1 MADGGLASGARTLK
15 GWRVVAGLALGALL
29 ASHQPARADSAL
41 ADGLLASPWIGA
53 VGEVRWRWAVALRRP
68 VHIGLLRAVFS
79 ESPTSGI
86 PTEFHWEVRPVQG
99 GVCEPAPVESDE
111 GWEPVDGADQPQ
123 TPAWPG
129 GAQPT
134 RASWFVDA
142 DACALRLVV
151 DRTNAG
157 PPALRQVR
165 AIESARDVLRN
176 AAASDDGALPGFSA
190 AGAID
195 GRYAGRWVGAA
206 GKGRWTLRVDL
217 PEAQPIDRVRL
228 VLGFDAASAP
238 RRPSGR
244 GYAVAW
250 GPIQYSLEAS
260 EDGLRFVPI
269 ASEPHR
275 FDGSILPLRRRL
287 VTMAE
292 RKVKALRLVM
302 VGATGPDGLPDA
314 GAEPVVREIA
324 AYRADD
330 PHPVLSPPWMLSV
343 NANPSAQTHREK
355 GGEWLND
362 AFHAKFLQRRF
373 APLLPALR
381 RDDRFARLVGPFG
394 EQRVAPPTDAA
405 GEAIES
411 IEGDDPLLDTQLL
424 GQSSPPPI
432 AVLSGSNDWDYAPV
446 TRADPVRPSR
456 WYWDPLRDA
465 DAGGMGQLGPAVSG
479 RVAPF
484 FGFCGGAQIL
494 ALLEARQVAASV
506 EDDQRLIDLVLKRTS
521 GHLVRGFAT
530 AKDVEWAWPTD
541 VHPKRARISFS
552 PGDPLFADL
561 AGPLLRDTTRAL
573 PEAHAD
579 AVRFDAFM
587 PGGPLEKLELLATS
601 AFCAPHVVAAG
612 PRDGVVRN
620 PNGTGWCDT
629 LPEAFRSKQSSWPL
643 IGAQFH
649 AEQRDFSLSA
659 PGDPP
664 ESVDDPRLFI
674 AAAFEQIVDAY
685 EKLGR

>member
-1 MADGGLASGARTLK
+1 MADDGLAGGARTFSGRWVL
-15 GWRVVAGLALGALL
+15 AGLGLGVLL
-29 ASHQPARADSAL
+29 ASQQPARADAASAER
-41 ADGLLASPWIGA
+41 LLAGPWIGA
-53 VGEVRWRWAVALRRP
+53 VGEVRWRWPVALPRP

-79 ESPTSGI
+79 ESPTSGV

-99 GVCEPAPVESDE
+99 GVCEPTPVESDE
-111 GWEPVDGADQPQ
+111 GWELVEGADQPQ

-157 PPALRQVR
+157 PPSLRQLR
-165 AIESARDVLRN
+165 AIESARDVLRD

-195 GRYAGRWVGAA
+195 GRYVGRWVGAP
-206 GKGRWTLRVDL
+206 GKGRWILRIDL

-228 VLGFDAASAP
+228 VLGFDAASTP

-244 GYAVAW
+244 SYAVAW
-250 GPIQYSLEAS
+250 GPVQYSLESS
-260 EDGLRFVPI
+260 EDGLRFLPI
-269 ASEPHR
+269 ATEPHR
-275 FDGSILPLRRRL
+275 SDGSILPLRRRL
-287 VTMAE
+287 VTMAA

-302 VGATGPDGLPDA
+302 VGATGGEGIPDA

-330 PHPVLSPPWMLSV
+330 PHPVLSPPWMLSI
-343 NANPSAQTHREK
+343 NANPSAQTHRER

-381 RDDRFARLVGPFG
+381 SDDRFARAVGPFG
-394 EQRVAPPTDAA
+394 EERVAPPMEAA

-446 TRADPVRPSR
+446 TRADPLRPSR

-465 DAGGMGQLGPAVSG
+465 DAGGMGQLGPAVRG

-484 FGFCGGAQIL
+484 IGFCGGAQIL
-494 ALLEARQVAASV
+494 ALLEARPAVASAQ
-506 EDDQRLIDLVLKRTS
+506 DDQTLIDLLLKRTS

-541 VHPKRARISFS
+541 PHPRRARISFS

-601 AFCAPHVVAAG
+601 TFCAPHVVAAG
-612 PRDGVVRN
+612 PRDGVVPN
-620 PNGTGWCDT
+620 PNGAGWCDT
-629 LPEAFRSKQSSWPL
+629 LPEAFRSKESSWPL

-649 AEQRDFSLSA
+649 AEQRDFSFSA

-664 ESVDDPRLFI
+664 ESIDDPRLFI

-685 EKLGR
+685 EKLGH